1 MNWFIRIFFVFGCAP
16 IIVAQTDAV
25 HVEVDARQTIRI
37 VDARLF
43 GVNTAIWDSHFSSD
57 ETADNLREMGIQALR
72 FPGGSTSDEYHW
84 SAISKRRETS
94 FDQFAHVATNI
105 GAQVFI
111 TVNYG
116 SGTPDEAAAWVRYS
130 NVTNHYGFKYWEIG
144 NENYGGWEH
153 DENSPQ
159 HDPVTYATRA
169 GDFLRQMKAADP
181 DIKIGVVAEAGED
194 RYNSHTNHSVLN
206 PRSGIKHSGWTP
218 IVLSTLKN
226 LGDTPDFLI
235 YHRYPQNHGK
245 ENDTSLLQSAAT
257 WPDEAADLR
266 QQLKDYFGD
275 AGANVELVCT
285 ENNSVSDRPGKQTT
299 SLVNAL
305 YLADSFGQIA
315 QTEFNALVWW
325 DLRNGRNTNNNNDPS
340 LYGWGQYGD
349 YGLLSGPTNRY
360 PTFYAEKLLKKFA
373 RGGDRILRAN
383 NDNPLLATYAARRA
397 NGSLALLVI
406 NKNPAN
412 SLTADFSL
420 ANFSPS
426 TNATVFSYGIPQDEA
441 ARTGIGSPDIAQEQ
455 FTEAATNFSRV
466 FQPYSVTVILL
477 SPSAN
482 K

>member
-1 MNWFIRIFFVFGCAP
+1 MNWFIRIFFILGCAP
-16 IIVAQTDAV
+16 VAVAQTSAV
-25 HVEVDARQTIRI
+25 HVDVNARQTIRI

-43 GVNTAIWDSHFSSD
+43 GLNTAIWDSDLGSD
-57 ETADNLREMGIQALR
+57 ETAAELREMGIQTLR

-84 SAISKRRETS
+84 AANVNPKPRQTS
-94 FDQFAHVATNI
+94 FDQFARVATNI

-111 TVNYG
+111 TANYG
-116 SGTPDEAAAWVRYS
+116 SGTPEAAAAWVRYS

-144 NENYGGWEH
+144 NENYGNWEH
-153 DENSPQ
+153 DKNSPR

-169 GDFLRQMKAADP
+169 SDFLRQMRAADP
-181 DIKIGVVAEAGED
+181 NIKIGVVVEAGED
-194 RYNSHTNHSVLN
+194 RYNSHTNHSVIN
-206 PRSGIKHSGWTP
+206 PRTGENHSGWTP
-218 IVLSTLKN
+218 LVLSTLKKS
-226 LGDTPDFLI
+226 GDTPDFII

-245 ENDTSLLQSAAT
+245 EDDASLLQSAAT
-257 WPDEAADLR
+257 WPEEAADLR

-285 ENNSVSDRPGKQTT
+285 ENNSVSDHPGKQTT

-315 QTEFNALVWW
+315 QTEFNAFVWW
-325 DLRNGRNTNNNNDPS
+325 DLRNGRNNNNDPS
-340 LYGWGQYGD
+340 LYGWRQYGD

-373 RGGDRILRAN
+373 RGGDRILHAN
-383 NDNPLLATYAARRA
+383 SDNPLLATYAARRA
-397 NGSLALLVI
+397 DGSLALLVI

-426 TNATVFSYGIPQDEA
+426 ANATIFSYGIPQDEA

-455 FTEAATNFSRV
+455 FENAATNFSRS
-466 FQPYSVTVILL
+466 FAPYSATVILL
-477 SPSAN
+477 SPSG
-482 K
+482 KK